1 MNSKTTNKKKG
12 TSDIVYKSLKNDI
25 LHLNLLPGSG
35 ISEIETSNKYNVS
48 RTPVRDAF
56 KALASE
62 GLLEVVPH
70 VGTFVSYID
79 IREIS
84 DILFLREVV
93 EQAVLRILATTYTQA
108 QILKIRLA
116 LNEQKKLIEEISRL
130 EEPQQKDAG
139 TRFLILDNQYHELL
153 FSLAGKKKI
162 WDMLMSSNLQY
173 ERFRALLNV
182 GNPEAMT
189 SLYEAHKEIAEHIIQ
204 KDLDKLQ
211 QAITSHLYSGFSSN
225 TDIVLKNANYFT
237 QEIEEI

>member
-1 MNSKTTNKKKG
+1 MESKNTRKRG
-12 TSDIVYKSLKNDI
+12 TSDIVYKSLKNEI
-25 LHLNLLPGSG
+25 LHLHLLPGSAV
-35 ISEIETSNKYNVS
+35 SEIETSNKYNVS

-116 LNEQKKLIEEISRL
+116 LNEQQKLIQQMSSFTPEE
-130 EEPQQKDAG
+130 QKEAG
-139 TRFLILDNQYHELL
+139 TRFLVLDNQFHELL

-162 WDMLMSSNLQY
+162 WDMLVHSNPQY

-182 GNPEAMT
+182 GNPVTMNN
-189 SLYEAHKEIAEHIIQ
+189 LYAAHCELVETIIA
-204 KDLDKLQ
+204 KDMDKLQ
-211 QAITSHLYSGFSSN
+211 QLVSNHIYGGFSEN
-225 TDIVLKNANYFT
+225 ADIVLKNSSYFT
-237 QEIEEI
+237 QTPEED

>member
-1 MNSKTTNKKKG
+1 MKSNTVKKKG
-12 TSDIVYKSLKNDI
+12 TSELVYKSLKNDI
-25 LHLNLLPGSG
+25 LHLQLLPGSAV
-35 ISEIETSNKYNVS
+35 SEIETAGKYNVS

-56 KALASE
+56 KALAAE

-93 EQAVLRILATTYTQA
+93 EQAVLRILSTTYTQA
-108 QILKIRLA
+108 QILKIRLS
-116 LNEQKKLIEEISRL
+116 LNEQQKLIHEMHSFTPEE
-130 EEPQQKDAG
+130 QKEAG
-139 TRFLILDNQYHELL
+139 ARFLVLDNQFHELL

-162 WDMLMSSNLQY
+162 WDMLVNSNPQY

-189 SLYEAHKEIAEHIIQ
+189 SLYEAHCEIVETVIA
-204 KDLDKLQ
+204 KDLDKLSQ
-211 QAITSHLYSGFSSN
+211 VITNHLYGGFSDN
-225 TDIVLKNANYFT
+225 ADIVLKNADYFT
-237 QEIEEI
+237 QEPEEE

>member
-1 MNSKTTNKKKG
+1 MTSKSTTKKKG

-25 LHLNLLPGSG
+25 LHLNLLPGSAV
-35 ISEIETSNKYNVS
+35 SEIETSNKYNVS

-116 LNEQKKLIEEISRL
+116 LNEQQKLIEEMPTL
-130 EEPQQKDAG
+130 NEAQQKEAG
-139 TRFLILDNQYHELL
+139 TRFLVLDNQYHELL

-162 WDMLMSSNLQY
+162 WDMLMNSNLQY

-189 SLYEAHKEIAEHIIQ
+189 ALYVAHQEIAENIIQ

-211 QAITSHLYSGFSSN
+211 QSITSHLYSGFSSN
-225 TDIVLKNANYFT
+225 ADIVLKNADYFT
-237 QEIEEI
+237 QEMEEI

>member
-1 MNSKTTNKKKG
+1 MEHNKTHQKRG
-12 TSDIVYKSLKNDI
+12 SSDVVYKSLKNDI
-25 LHLNLLPGSG
+25 LHLQLLPGSAV
-35 ISEIETSNKYNVS
+35 SEIETSNKYNVS

-56 KALASE
+56 KALAAE

-116 LNEQKKLIEEISRL
+116 LNEQQKLI
-130 EEPQQKDAG
+130 QQMSSLTPEKQKEAG
-139 TRFLILDNQYHELL
+139 TRFLVLDNQFHELL

-162 WDMLMSSNLQY
+162 WDMLVNSNPQY

-189 SLYEAHKEIAEHIIQ
+189 SLYEAHCEIVDTIIA

-211 QAITSHLYSGFSSN
+211 QVITNHLYGGFSDHA
-225 TDIVLKNANYFT
+225 DIVLKNAGYFT
-237 QEIEEI
+237 QEPEED

>member
-1 MNSKTTNKKKG
+1 MEKQTTHKKRG

-25 LHLNLLPGSG
+25 LHLRLTPGSA

-56 KALASE
+56 KALAAE

-116 LNEQKKLIEEISRL
+116 LNEQQKLI
-130 EEPQQKDAG
+130 QQMPSLSIQEQKEAG
-139 TRFLILDNQYHELL
+139 ARFVTLDNQFHELL

-162 WDMLMSSNLQY
+162 WDMLVNSNPQY

-182 GNPEAMT
+182 GNPETMKN
-189 SLYEAHKEIAEHIIQ
+189 LYDTHCEIVETVIQ

-211 QAITSHLYSGFSSN
+211 QVITGHIYGGFSDN
-225 TDIVLKNANYFT
+225 ADIVLENSSYFT
-237 QEIEEI
+237 QAPEEV

>member
-1 MNSKTTNKKKG
+1 MEPKSTRKRG
-12 TSDIVYKSLKNDI
+12 TSDIVYKSLKNEI
-25 LHLNLLPGSG
+25 LHLHLLPGSAV
-35 ISEIETSNKYNVS
+35 SEIETSNKYNVS

-116 LNEQKKLIEEISRL
+116 LNEQQKLIQQMSCYTPEE
-130 EEPQQKDAG
+130 QKEAG
-139 TRFLILDNQYHELL
+139 TRFLVLDNQFHELL

-162 WDMLMSSNLQY
+162 WDMLVHSNPQY

-182 GNPEAMT
+182 GNPEAMNN
-189 SLYEAHKEIAEHIIQ
+189 LYAAHCELVETIIG
-204 KDLDKLQ
+204 KDMDKLQ
-211 QAITSHLYSGFSSN
+211 QLVSNHIYGGFSEN
-225 TDIVLKNANYFT
+225 ADIVLKNSSYFT
-237 QEIEEI
+237 QTPEED

>member
-1 MNSKTTNKKKG
+1 MESKNTRKRG
-12 TSDIVYKSLKNDI
+12 TSDIVYKSLKNEI
-25 LHLNLLPGSG
+25 LHLHLLPGSAV
-35 ISEIETSNKYNVS
+35 SEIETSNKYNVS

-116 LNEQKKLIEEISRL
+116 LNEQQKLIQQMSSFTPEE
-130 EEPQQKDAG
+130 QKEAG
-139 TRFLILDNQYHELL
+139 TRLKELE
-153 FSLAGKKKI
+153 
-162 WDMLMSSNLQY
+162 N
-173 ERFRALLNV
+173 
-182 GNPEAMT
+182 
-189 SLYEAHKEIAEHIIQ
+189 AHTV
-204 KDLDKLQ
+204 D
-211 QAITSHLYSGFSSN
+211 
-225 TDIVLKNANYFT
+225 
-237 QEIEEI
+237 